1 MNRMAQRVAGFGT
14 TIFAEMTA
22 LAEAHQAVNLGQG
35 FPDFAAPDFLKAAA
49 KAAIDADLNQYAPS
63 IGRLRL
69 RQAIAQKM
77 ADQYGYTADPHHE
90 ILITHGA
97 TEALFATILG
107 LVNPGDEV
115 IIFEPF
121 YDAYVP
127 AVQLAGGVPR
137 FYTLRPPDWAIDPDE
152 LAALFND
159 RTRLIIVNTPHN
171 PTGKVYNRE
180 ELDLIADLCQRHDVL
195 AMTDEVYE
203 HIIFDGRSHHLLA
216 NLPGMAERTV
226 TISSLGKTFSVTG
239 WKVGWVIARP
249 NLVQAA
255 YRMHQ
260 YMTFAIVNPMQEA
273 AAVALETAATNSYY
287 HDLSSRYRARRDYL
301 VTILTDA
308 GLTPIVPQG
317 GYFVMVDI
325 SRLDFA
331 DDVDFCHRLT
341 KEAGVA
347 AIPPSAFYHDPADG
361 AGLARFAFCKSM
373 GLLQKASARLS
384 TSQLLRRM
392 AMMSGSMESSR

>member
-1 MNRMAQRVAGFGT
+1 MTRMAQRVAEFGT

-22 LAEAHQAVNLGQG
+22 LAEAHEAVNLGQG
-35 FPDFAAPDFLKAAA
+35 FPDFAAPHFLKEAA

-63 IGRLRL
+63 IGRARL

-77 ADQYGYTADPHHE
+77 ANQYSYAVDPDKE
-90 ILITHGA
+90 VLITHGA

-127 AVQLAGGVPR
+127 AVRLAGGVPR
-137 FYTLRPPDWAIDPDE
+137 FYTLRPPDWGIDPDQ

-171 PTGKVYNRE
+171 PVGKVYTQA
-180 ELDLIADLCQRHDVL
+180 ELAQIATLCQQYDVV

-216 NLPGMAERTV
+216 TLPGMAERTV
-226 TISSLGKTFSVTG
+226 TISSLGKSFSVTG
-239 WKVGWVIARP
+239 WKVGWLVGPAE
-249 NLVQAA
+249 LVQAA

-287 HDLSSRYRARRDYL
+287 ADLAGSFQKRRDML
-301 VTILTDA
+301 LHILQNA
-308 GLTPIVPQG
+308 GLKPILPQG
-317 GYFVMVDI
+317 GYFIMVDI
-325 SRLDFA
+325 SELGFA
-331 DDVDFCHRLT
+331 DDVDFCHTLT

-347 AIPPSAFYHDPADG
+347 AIPPSAFYHNPADG
-361 AGLARFAFCKSM
+361 AGLARFAFCKSEA
-373 GLLQKASARLS
+373 LLQKASARLS
-384 TSQLLRRM
+384 DSQLLRRM
-392 AMMSGSMESSR
+392 SKISGSMESSR

>member
-1 MNRMAQRVAGFGT
+1 MTRMAQRVAGFGT

-22 LAEAHQAVNLGQG
+22 LAEAHNAVNLGQG
-35 FPDFAAPDFLKAAA
+35 FPDFAAPDFLKEAA

-63 IGRLRL
+63 IGRFRL

-77 ADQYGYTADPHHE
+77 VEQYGYTADPHKE

-137 FYTLRPPDWAIDPDE
+137 FYTLRPPDWAIDPDK
-152 LAALFND
+152 LAALFNA
-159 RTRLIIVNTPHN
+159 RTRLIILNTPHN
-171 PTGKVYNRE
+171 PTGKVYSQE
-180 ELDLIADLCQRHDVL
+180 ELALIAGLCQRHDVL

-216 NLPGMAERTV
+216 TLPGMAERTV

-239 WKVGWVIARP
+239 WKVGWVVARP

-273 AAVALETAATNSYY
+273 AAVALETAATNNYYRDLASSYQK
-287 HDLSSRYRARRDYL
+287 RRDML
-301 VTILTDA
+301 VNILQTA
-308 GLTPIVPQG
+308 GLTPIIPQG
-317 GYFVMVDI
+317 GYFIMVDI
-325 SRLDFA
+325 SELGFA
-331 DDVDFCHRLT
+331 DDVAFCHTLT
-341 KEAGVA
+341 KEVGVA
-347 AIPPSAFYHDPADG
+347 AIPPSAFYHNPADG
-361 AGLARFAFCKSM
+361 AGLARFAFCKSEA
-373 GLLQKASARLS
+373 LLQKASERLS
-384 TSQLLRRM
+384 GSQLLRRV
-392 AMMSGSMESSR
+392 ASMSGSMESSR

>member
-1 MNRMAQRVAGFGT
+1 MTRMAQRVAGFGT

-22 LAEAHQAVNLGQG
+22 LAEAHNAVNLGQG
-35 FPDFAAPDFLKAAA
+35 FPDFAAPDFLKEAA

-77 ADQYGYTADPHHE
+77 ADEYGYTADPHHE

-107 LVNPGDEV
+107 LVNPGDEA

-152 LAALFND
+152 LAALFNE
-159 RTRLIIVNTPHN
+159 RTRLIIVNSPHN
-171 PTGKVYNRE
+171 PTGKVYSQA
-180 ELDLIADLCQRHDVL
+180 ELALIADLCRRHDVL

-216 NLPGMAERTV
+216 TLPGMAERTI

-249 NLVQAA
+249 DLVQAA

-287 HDLSSRYRARRDYL
+287 HDLSSRYQARRDYL
-301 VTILTDA
+301 VTILKDA

-325 SRLDFA
+325 SGLDVA

-341 KEAGVA
+341 KEVGVA

-373 GLLQKASARLS
+373 GLLQKASKRLS
-384 TSQLLRRM
+384 ASQFLRRM
-392 AMMSGSMESSR
+392 SMMSGSMESSR

>member
-1 MNRMAQRVAGFGT
+1 MNRMAQRVQQFGT

-22 LAEAHQAVNLGQG
+22 LAEAHNAVNLGQG
-35 FPDFAAPDFLKAAA
+35 FPDFAAPDFLKEAA
-49 KAAIDADLNQYAPS
+49 KAAIDANLNQYAPS
-63 IGRLRL
+63 NGRFRL

-77 ADQYGYTADPHHE
+77 VEQYGYTADPDKE

-152 LAALFND
+152 LAALFNE

-171 PTGKVYNRE
+171 PTGKVYSRE
-180 ELDLIADLCQRHDVL
+180 ELSLIADLCQRHDVL
-195 AMTDEVYE
+195 ALTDEVYE

-216 NLPGMAERTV
+216 TLPGMAERTI

-239 WKVGWVIARP
+239 WKVGWVVARP
-249 NLVQAA
+249 DLVQAA

-287 HDLSSRYRARRDYL
+287 HDLAARYQARRDYL
-301 VTILTDA
+301 VTILQAA
-308 GLTPIVPQG
+308 GLSPILPQG

-325 SRLDFA
+325 SGLDVA
-331 DDVDFCHRLT
+331 NDVDFCHRLT
-341 KEAGVA
+341 KEVGVA

-373 GLLQKASARLS
+373 GLLQKASKRLS
-384 TSQLLRRM
+384 DSQFLRRIVI
-392 AMMSGSMESSR
+392 MSGSMESSR